1 MLSALAI
8 RDLAV
13 VERIDLC
20 FQQGLTVLTGE
31 TGAGKSLL
39 LTALG
44 LALGDRADAGSVR
57 AGAGGA
63 EVVAEFALD
72 DAPQASDWLK
82 AQALD
87 ADGACLIRRVLT
99 PDGRSRAFINGSP
112 VTLTALQEL
121 GPLLLEIHGQHA
133 HINLT
138 KPKEQQRLLDE
149 AAHNRP
155 ILEALAEAVEAYR
168 RLAHQLEARRAESE
182 GREQRLSVLAA
193 ELSEMESLAITE
205 FDYSALSEAHERQAN
220 ATRILEIGQRELSR
234 WVEGED
240 RPLLGQLTQS
250 IRSLSEL
257 ADWGEGFREVQGL
270 LEEAEVALKEASQ
283 RLRRELER
291 QDTDPAL
298 LEAIETRLA
307 AIHRLSRKHQVRP
320 ERLNEHYEAL
330 KSEYTELGGGEETLD
345 ALEKAL
351 EARETLCRDLAQKLS
366 DRRLAC
372 ATQLAERV
380 GRLARSLGMARL
392 EVEWAVEPKPQTM
405 PGANGWDVIEIRISP
420 NPGMAPG
427 PLARIASGGELSR
440 IGLAIQV
447 ALTGIKTVPTLIFD
461 EVDSGVGGGIA
472 AVVGS
477 QLRLLGA
484 TRQVFSVTHLPQVAA
499 QGHQHLR
506 VQKVQTKSLTQ
517 TEVITLEGDARVEE
531 IARMLGGAVLTAAA
545 RAHALEMLDMAH
557 AKADLAPAVE
567 TTLTGGSC

>member
-1 MLSALAI
+1 MLSGLAI
-8 RDLAV
+8 RDLVV

-44 LALGDRADAGSVR
+44 LALGDRADPGSIR
-57 AGAGGA
+57 SGAERA
-63 EVVAEFALD
+63 EVVAEFVLD
-72 DAPQASDWLK
+72 DAPEARDWLK

-87 ADGACLIRRVLT
+87 ADEGCLIRRVLT

-112 VTLTALQEL
+112 VTLSVLQEI

-133 HINLT
+133 HIGLA
-138 KPKEQQRLLDE
+138 KAKEQRRLLDE
-149 AAHNRP
+149 AAGNRP
-155 ILEALAEAVEAYR
+155 LLETLAQAVESYR
-168 RLAHQLEARRAESE
+168 RLAQHCQARRAESE
-182 GREQRLSVLAA
+182 SREHRLSVLTA
-193 ELSEMESLAITE
+193 ELAEMETLGVDGL
-205 FDYSALSEAHERQAN
+205 DYPALSEAHERQAH
-220 ATRILEIGQRELSR
+220 AARILELGQRELAR

-240 RPLLGQLTQS
+240 RPLLGQLAQS

-257 ADWGEGFREVQGL
+257 AEWGEGFREVRAL

-283 RLRRELER
+283 RLWRELER

-298 LEAIETRLA
+298 LEAVEARLA
-307 AIHRLSRKHQVRP
+307 DIHRLSRKHQVRP
-320 ERLNEHYEAL
+320 EQLKDCFDTL
-330 KSEYTELGGGEETLD
+330 KSEFAELGGGEETL
-345 ALEKAL
+345 EAL
-351 EARETLCRDLAQKLS
+351 EAAAEAQGMLCKDLAEQLS
-366 DRRLAC
+366 DRRRAC
-372 ATQLAERV
+372 AKQLQDQV
-380 GRLARSLGMARL
+380 CRLARSLGMARL
-392 EVEWAVEPKPQTM
+392 EVEWAVEPEPQTV
-405 PGANGWDVIEIRISP
+405 PGPTGWDRIEIRISP

-447 ALTGIKTVPTLIFD
+447 ALTGLKTMPTLIFD
-461 EVDSGVGGGIA
+461 EVDSGVGGGVA

-506 VQKVQTKSLTQ
+506 VQKVQGEGVTQ
-517 TEVITLEGDARVEE
+517 TEVIVLGEEARVEE
-531 IARMLGGAVLTAAA
+531 IARMLGGAVLTPAA
-545 RAHALEMLDMAH
+545 RTHAREMLD
-557 AKADLAPAVE
+557 LARAGAEPVLGVE
-567 TTLTGGSC
+567 TTSTGGSC